1 MKNKFTALG
10 ETRNNALIKKLKKKC
25 EEKNKRKS
33 VRSGRSRAAENSKG
47 QQKRAKKDNIKNT
60 QQKKRADKQ
69 TNGQTDTVDKYCR
82 QIQVLQTDRQA
93 DRQTK
98 ITTKKSAKKI
108 IETINVVI
116 VAYEARRQVGDYV
129 FVGCCFDTIVL

>member
-1 MKNKFTALG
+1 MKRR
-10 ETRNNALIKKLKKKC
+10 TRESQSEA
-25 EEKNKRKS
+25 EE
-33 VRSGRSRAAENSKG
+33 VE
-47 QQKRAKKDNIKNT
+47 QQKIAKDSKKERKKTTSKIRSK
-60 QQKKRADKQ
+60 KKRADKQ

-82 QIQVLQTDRQA
+82 QIQVLQTDRQT